1 MTLLRSQCCGEDPG
15 LDGPALSAKIL
26 SSLATKDCGFCKITS
41 LKPSKEGG
49 YVQLSHGGANKF
61 AVLQEVLLWAGGV
74 TLEDGEDQQCSHLC
88 ENPLCT
94 LPEHV
99 WRESTKKNNN
109 RKGCVVWWDCPHCEK
124 KIKICQHEPS
134 CIKFV
139 PGFKSWEDFL
149 QNGLHP

>member
-1 MTLLRSQCCGEDPG
+1 MRDRCRGDANLCKKILLG
-15 LDGPALSAKIL
+15 LDVEES
-26 SSLATKDCGFCKITS
+26 GFCKLCK

-49 YVQLSHGGANKF
+49 YIQISYGGANKF

-88 ENPLCT
+88 GNPRCT

-99 WRESTKKNNN
+99 FRESTKKNNN

-124 KIKICQHEPS
+124 KIQICQHEPS
-134 CIKFV
+134 CVKFV
-139 PGFKSWEDFL
+139 PGFKSWDEFL
-149 QNGLHP
+149 DNGIH

>member
-1 MTLLRSQCCGEDPG
+1 MRARCRGEEDG
-15 LDGPALSAKIL
+15 LDGPTLCKEIL
-26 SSLATKDCGFCKITS
+26 SVLDTRNFGFCKSTT

-49 YVQLSHGGANKF
+49 YVQLSYGGANKF

-74 TLEDGEDQQCSHLC
+74 TRVDSGDQCSHLC
-88 ENPLCT
+88 GNPLCT

-99 WRESTKKNNN
+99 CLEDAKKNNS
-109 RKGCVVWWDCPHCEK
+109 RKGCVVWWDCPHCDK

-139 PGFKSWEDFL
+139 PGFISWKEFL
-149 QNGLHP
+149 ENGLHL